1 MKSLSQ
7 FDLKLSILI
16 KKSNK
21 FVKMMRSTTNKAAF
35 GNNVQADRQW
45 IRRVKQEEYNMID
58 SYSGPTKQKI
68 DQARTAQT
76 KNHFYP

>member
-1 MKSLSQ
+1 MIKLLLDQ
-7 FDLKLSILI
+7 FDLKLTILI
-16 KKSNK
+16 KKRNR

-58 SYSGPTKQKI
+58 SYSGPNK
-68 DQARTAQT
+68 
-76 KNHFYP
+76 

>member
-1 MKSLSQ
+1 MIKLLLDQ

-16 KKSNK
+16 KKSNR

-58 SYSGPTKQKI
+58 SYSGPNK
-68 DQARTAQT
+68 
-76 KNHFYP
+76 